1 MRYRIV
7 VAIRPED
14 SGLMHAVMGD
24 QFDLIVCTALPEAQA
39 ALAQEVHMIACGV
52 HFDDGRMFDLLK
64 YVKADEALRAI
75 PFWGVLRDEGMLS
88 SAITRGIRTAMKT
101 LGANGLF
108 NLSQMRADDQPEIL
122 YRELRTALAQSLAQ
136 SLAAD
141 GPRSP
146 GSLAPDQPLDARQ
159 SSQPA
164 PVRPKER

>member
-14 SGLMHAVMGD
+14 AALMRDVMGD
-24 QFDLIVCTALPEAQA
+24 EFDLILCTSLAEAQS
-39 ALAQEVHMIACGV
+39 ALALAREVHMIACGV

-64 YVKADEALRAI
+64 YVKADAALRAI

-108 NLSQMRADDQPEIL
+108 NLSQMRADEQPERL
-122 YRELRTALAQSLAQ
+122 YKELRTALAQSLA
-136 SLAAD
+136 ANGA
-141 GPRSP
+141 
-146 GSLAPDQPLDARQ
+146 
-159 SSQPA
+159 SQP
-164 PVRPKER
+164 

>member
-14 SGLMHAVMGD
+14 AALMREVMGD
-24 QFDLIVCTALPEAQA
+24 EFDLIVCTSLPEAQS

-64 YVKADEALRAI
+64 YVKDDEALRAI

-108 NLSQMRADDQPEIL
+108 NLSQMGAEEQPERL
-122 YRELRTALAQSLAQ
+122 YMELRAALAQSLA
-136 SLAAD
+136 AN
-141 GPRSP
+141 GT
-146 GSLAPDQPLDARQ
+146 
-159 SSQPA
+159 SQP
-164 PVRPKER
+164 

>member
-14 SGLMHAVMGD
+14 AGLMREVMGD
-24 QFDLIVCTALPEAQA
+24 EFDLIVCTSLAEAQS
-39 ALAQEVHMIACGV
+39 ALTQEVHMIACGV

-64 YVKADEALRAI
+64 YVKSAEGLRVI

-122 YRELRTALAQSLAQ
+122 YRELRMALAQSLAEE
-136 SLAAD
+136 S
-141 GPRSP
+141 
-146 GSLAPDQPLDARQ
+146 
-159 SSQPA
+159 
-164 PVRPKER
+164 RPQQE

>member
-14 SGLMHAVMGD
+14 APLMREVMGD
-24 QFDLIVCTALPEAQA
+24 EFDVVVCTSLPEAQS
-39 ALAQEVHMIACGV
+39 ALTQEVHMIACGV

-64 YVKADEALRAI
+64 YAKANEALRTI

-108 NLSQMRADDQPEIL
+108 NLSQMRTDEQPEIL
-122 YRELRTALAQSLAQ
+122 YKELRTALAQSLVANG
-136 SLAAD
+136 A
-141 GPRSP
+141 
-146 GSLAPDQPLDARQ
+146 
-159 SSQPA
+159 SQP
-164 PVRPKER
+164 

>member
-14 SGLMHAVMGD
+14 AGLMREVMGD
-24 QFDLIVCTALPEAQA
+24 EFDLVLCTSLQEAQA
-39 ALAQEVHMIACGV
+39 VLTPEIDMIACGV

-64 YVKADEALRAI
+64 YVKANEALRAI

-108 NLSQMRADDQPEIL
+108 NLSQMRTDDQPDIL
-122 YRELRTALAQSLAQ
+122 YQQLRAALLQSLAE
-136 SLAAD
+136 SD
-141 GPRSP
+141 TR
-146 GSLAPDQPLDARQ
+146 QP
-159 SSQPA
+159 
-164 PVRPKER
+164 

>member
-14 SGLMHAVMGD
+14 AGLMREVLGD
-24 QFDLIVCTALPEAQA
+24 EFDLIVCTSLPEAQS
-39 ALAQEVHMIACGV
+39 ALTQEVHMIACGV

-64 YVKADEALRAI
+64 HVKADEALRAI

-108 NLSQMRADDQPEIL
+108 NLSQMRTDRQPELL
-122 YRELRTALAQSLAQ
+122 YKELRTTLAQSLSANG
-136 SLAAD
+136 A
-141 GPRSP
+141 
-146 GSLAPDQPLDARQ
+146 
-159 SSQPA
+159 SQP
-164 PVRPKER
+164 

>member
-14 SGLMHAVMGD
+14 AALMRDVMGD
-24 QFDLIVCTALPEAQA
+24 EFDLILCTSLPEAQS
-39 ALAQEVHMIACGV
+39 ALAREVHMIACGV

-108 NLSQMRADDQPEIL
+108 NLSQMRADEQPERL
-122 YRELRTALAQSLAQ
+122 YKELRTALDRKS
-136 SLAAD
+136 
-141 GPRSP
+141 
-146 GSLAPDQPLDARQ
+146 
-159 SSQPA
+159 
-164 PVRPKER
+164 VV

>member
-14 SGLMHAVMGD
+14 AGLMREVLGD
-24 QFDLIVCTALPEAQA
+24 EFDLIVCTSLPEAQS
-39 ALAQEVHMIACGV
+39 ALTQEVHMIACGV

-64 YVKADEALRAI
+64 HVKADEALRAI

-108 NLSQMRADDQPEIL
+108 NLSQMRTDRRPELL
-122 YRELRTALAQSLAQ
+122 YKELRTTLAQSLSANG
-136 SLAAD
+136 A
-141 GPRSP
+141 
-146 GSLAPDQPLDARQ
+146 
-159 SSQPA
+159 SQP
-164 PVRPKER
+164 